1 MERNELDIRA
11 YQDKDEADVID
22 LWHRCNL
29 LVPWNNPKSDIRRK
43 ARVNPELF
51 LVGVIRHRVVSTAM
65 GGYEGHRGWI
75 NYLAVAPDCRRR
87 GFGKRLVLAIEESLK
102 GLGCPKIN
110 LQIRAGNAEA
120 IKFYENLGYSCDD
133 VISMGKR
140 LEKDPEYKI

>member
-1 MERNELDIRA
+1 MEQNELHIRP

-29 LVPWNNPKSDIRRK
+29 LVSWNSPKSDIHRK

-51 LVGVIRHRVVSTAM
+51 LVGLINDRVVGTAM

-87 GFGKRLVLAIEESLK
+87 GFGERLMLAIEEKLRE
-102 GLGCPKIN
+102 LGCPKIN
-110 LQIRAGNAEA
+110 LQIRAGNADA
-120 IKFYENLGYSCDD
+120 IKFYECLGYSCDD

-140 LEKDPEYKI
+140 LEKDPEYII